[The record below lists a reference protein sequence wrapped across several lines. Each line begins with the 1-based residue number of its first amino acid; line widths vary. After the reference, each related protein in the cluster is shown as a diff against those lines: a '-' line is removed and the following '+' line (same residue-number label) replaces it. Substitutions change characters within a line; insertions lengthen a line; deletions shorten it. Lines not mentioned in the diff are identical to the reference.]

1 MKITQ
6 LLLEHK
12 FIYLAVVWTILITT
26 LSLITIEKTPEFVL
40 QLPFK
45 DKVVH
50 FIFYFVF
57 VVLWSFSLKDKTSNF
72 KNKTLFIAV
81 FYGIIIE
88 VLQYALT
95 TNRAADIYDVL
106 ANTLGALL
114 AFIMFPFLVRI
125 FLKQK
130 LKIKK

>member
-6 LLLEHK
+6 LLLGRK
-12 FIYLAVVWTILITT
+12 FLFLAVGWTIIITA
-26 LSLITIEKTPEFVL
+26 LSLITIEKPLTFVL
-40 QLPFK
+40 HLPFK
-45 DKVVH
+45 DKIIH

-57 VVLWSFSLKDKTSNF
+57 VVLWDFGLKGKTNSFRVKIL
-72 KNKTLFIAV
+72 LVAV

-88 VLQYALT
+88 VLQYAVT
-95 TNRAADIYDVL
+95 KNRTADFYDVL
-106 ANTLGALL
+106 ANSLGALF
-114 AFIMFPFLVRI
+114 AFFVIPFLKRI

>member
-6 LLLEHK
+6 LLLGHK
-12 FIYLAVVWTILITT
+12 FIYVAIFWTILITT
-26 LSLITIEKTPEFVL
+26 LSLITIEKPPSFVL

-50 FIFYFVF
+50 FVFYFVF
-57 VVLWSFSLKDKTSNF
+57 VIVWSFSLKEKMSKF
-72 KNKTLFIAV
+72 RIKTLLAAV

-88 VLQYALT
+88 VLQYAVT
-95 TNRAADIYDVL
+95 KNRTADFYDVL
-106 ANTLGALL
+106 ANTVGAML
-114 AFIMFPFLVRI
+114 AFITFPFLENI
-125 FLKQK
+125 FLEQK